1 MDANDRPHASLEG
14 VDTRPLRQQI
24 ADALQGAILSGEI
37 KPGAALIET
46 DIAGRLGVSR
56 APVREALQL
65 LANSGLVE
73 TVPYRGTTVRHLTAD
88 DVEEV
93 YSMRTVLE
101 TFALRRAMARDAG
114 ATARSLRGICDAM
127 GQYAGGG
134 DWNQVSAED
143 ERFHRQLIAMAEH
156 RLLDHAWRDLNM
168 RVRQIMALRN
178 LQNED
183 TMTIVYNHLPIVD
196 AIEAGDVETA
206 VQRLADHIAT
216 AADLVT
222 EPPEETVEVTPGD
235 GAGSASER

>member
-1 MDANDRPHASLEG
+1 MDANDRPHANLAG

-24 ADALQGAILSGEI
+24 AEALQGAILSGEI
-37 KPGAALIET
+37 KPGEALIET
-46 DIAGRLGVSR
+46 ELAGRLGVSR

-73 TVPYRGTTVRHLTAD
+73 TVPYRGTTVRQLTAD

-101 TFALRRAMARDAG
+101 TFALRRAMARDAR
-114 ATARSLRGICDAM
+114 ATARALRDICDVM
-127 GQYAGGG
+127 GQHAGSG
-134 DWNQVSAED
+134 DWSRVSAED
-143 ERFHRQLIAMAEH
+143 ERFHRQLIAKAEH
-156 RLLDHAWRDLNM
+156 RLLGHAWSDLNM

-196 AIEAGDVETA
+196 AIEDGDVETA
-206 VQRLADHIAT
+206 VQRLVDHIAT

-222 EPPEETVEVTPGD
+222 ELAEETVAVAADAD
-235 GAGSASER
+235 GGPATER

>member
-1 MDANDRPHASLEG
+1 MDANDRPHANLAG

-24 ADALQGAILSGEI
+24 ADALQAAILSGEI
-37 KPGAALIET
+37 KPGEALIET
-46 DIAGRLGVSR
+46 EIAGRLGVSR

-73 TVPYRGTTVRHLTAD
+73 TVPYRGTTVRQLSAD

-101 TFALRRAMARDAG
+101 TFALRRAMARDAR
-114 ATARSLRGICDAM
+114 ATARALRDICDVM
-127 GQYAGGG
+127 GQHAGSG
-134 DWNQVSAED
+134 DWSRVSAED
-143 ERFHRQLIAMAEH
+143 ERFHRQLIGMAEH
-156 RLLDHAWRDLNM
+156 RLLGHAWRDLNM

-196 AIEAGDVETA
+196 AIEDGDVETA

-222 EPPEETVEVTPGD
+222 ELAEEAVAVAPGDDVGGPPE
-235 GAGSASER
+235 R